1 MSDERASPRAVFAR
15 LIRNLEP
22 YLGDIVLTG
31 GWVHAIY
38 LADAN
43 RGILRPRDWPIYTD
57 DIDFTVPPVLLSG
70 DRPQLIDLVIASG
83 FEAHDMGWM
92 GEGELELIHQAGA
105 LTVDLDFLTRA
116 DRTDE
121 SIPIEGQR
129 QLIAHGYPDL
139 HILTEQTQW
148 IEVGKEIHESLD
160 PSVRIKVPTPAA
172 YVLQKGLASQRRTGP
187 KMAKDVVGPSDV
199 THVRRDELTVVRNVR
214 SALESTTGITRTDS
228 ADCLRRRL
236 LPPVPAVLLDQPH
249 RRLWPSVK
257 ALRARLELMARRPV
271 RIVERSICHH
281 DLHRCIDGGDAA
293 ASFPQKSAITRVD
306 VPIVRF
312 VSVDMGDREISAAV
326 VGEQDVI
333 ARGKKA
339 TGLVIEE
346 HAFELPVAAPRDQME
361 SVAGVVTAVGVGHAV
376 RRVEHRAGIGEDRRA
391 ILPGNAK
398 RVVHTRH
405 AGGS

>member
-1 MSDERASPRAVFAR
+1 MSDERANPRAVFAR

-121 SIPIEGQR
+121 SIPIEGQH

-172 YVLQKGLASQRRTGP
+172 SERRRRTP
-187 KMAKDVVGPSDV
+187 
-199 THVRRDELTVVRNVR
+199 TVR
-214 SALESTTGITRTDS
+214 
-228 ADCLRRRL
+228 
-236 LPPVPAVLLDQPH
+236 
-249 RRLWPSVK
+249 
-257 ALRARLELMARRPV
+257 
-271 RIVERSICHH
+271 
-281 DLHRCIDGGDAA
+281 
-293 ASFPQKSAITRVD
+293 
-306 VPIVRF
+306 
-312 VSVDMGDREISAAV
+312 
-326 VGEQDVI
+326 
-333 ARGKKA
+333 
-339 TGLVIEE
+339 
-346 HAFELPVAAPRDQME
+346 
-361 SVAGVVTAVGVGHAV
+361 
-376 RRVEHRAGIGEDRRA
+376 
-391 ILPGNAK
+391 
-398 RVVHTRH
+398 
-405 AGGS
+405 